1 MSTNWQGMEVEPSS
15 TVPAALDARR
25 GLFRFSDG
33 LTADVAGIVIVAP

>member
-33 LTADVAGIVIVAP
+33 LTADVVGIVIVAP